1 MEFDAGTL
9 IADSKNLMS
18 FATNSVGWLEDLRS
32 SATAADETKYAM
44 LSRSF
49 GAYSSAT
56 GVSLDEELSLLLD
69 IEQSYKAAAKL
80 MSTIDEMLQALMEAA
95 R

>member
-1 MEFDAGTL
+1 M
-9 IADSKNLMS
+9 
-18 FATNSVGWLEDLRS
+18 LRS
-32 SATAADETKYAM
+32 TATSATENKLAM
-44 LSRSF
+44 LSRATD
-49 GAYSSAT
+49 AYSSET

-80 MSTIDEMLQALMEAA
+80 LSTVDAMMQALLEAA